1 MTAEKKFKTFAD
13 LRLIPR
19 PGEEPAD
26 QQNIST
32 SKDGQTEV
40 LPTSASIARTTSNAS
55 TTSLP
60 RTTTLTRT
68 SSTSSTPIK
77 SKTKSGEND
86 KPSIS
91 PIRDFQKVPNSVTR
105 EIMPS
110 GLFKGKSKQVYDYLY
125 SVTRGSINPTR
136 TTRKS
141 RREIQ
146 RASGIG
152 SMVTV
157 DVALVHLE
165 SIGLIRIRSA
175 VGSLIGN
182 EYEILTPEETAFEDE
197 TTSTS
202 ISSTPPSIPNITSL
216 TSPIQILDDLDI
228 PENGTS
234 RTTET
239 IDNKTVYTPSKTS
252 FKTNIKNDDENAI
265 ANPAFSIMI
274 DKFQTAVKKLTGKN
288 TSKHEA
294 EKWGNLAELLI
305 LQLEIAASRTT
316 EISSVPAFLTEVLRR
331 KILKPTPQ
339 PFAKQSNLKKDMA
352 GKPEDTFETDAE
364 DRQIIK
370 PLDEKGREEALTM
383 ISEFAERD
391 EILADFKQWFVEEDW
406 TWLMEKLKK

>member
-19 PGEEPAD
+19 SDEAPAG

-32 SKDGQTEV
+32 SKDGKTEV
-40 LPTSASIARTTSNAS
+40 SAN
-55 TTSLP
+55 P
-60 RTTTLTRT
+60 T
-68 SSTSSTPIK
+68 SSTSTPSYPSITSLPSTPTIAKRPRTPSRSIK
-77 SKTKSGEND
+77 SKTTSEEND
-86 KPSIS
+86 KSSIS
-91 PIRDFQKVPNSVTR
+91 PVRDFQKVPNSVTR

-141 RREIQ
+141 RKEIQ
-146 RASGIG
+146 RGSGIG

-157 DVALVHLE
+157 DAALMHLE
-165 SIGLIRIRSA
+165 SIELIRIRSA

-182 EYEILTPEETAFEDE
+182 EYEILTPEETALENE
-197 TTSTS
+197 ITYTS
-202 ISSTPPSIPNITSL
+202 ISSTSPSIPSTPST
-216 TSPIQILDDLDI
+216 TSPIQILDDLDVPFSSI
-228 PENGTS
+228 TS
-234 RTTET
+234 TTENV
-239 IDNKTVYTPSKTS
+239 DNKTVYTPPKTS

-274 DKFQTAVKKLTGKN
+274 DKFQTAVKKITGKN

-305 LQLEIAASRTT
+305 LQLEISASRTT

-339 PFAKQSNLKKDMA
+339 SSGKQSNLKKDMVR
-352 GKPEDTFETDAE
+352 KPEDTFETDAE

-370 PLDEKGREEALTM
+370 PLGKKGREEALTM
-383 ISEFAERD
+383 LQEFSDRD
-391 EILADFKQWFVEEDW
+391 EILADFKRWFVEEDW
-406 TWLMEKLKK
+406 NWLMEKLKN

>member
-19 PGEEPAD
+19 PDEVPAD

-32 SKDGQTEV
+32 SKDRKTDALV
-40 LPTSASIARTTSNAS
+40 ASTSIARTTS
-55 TTSLP
+55 TTSSP
-60 RTTTLTRT
+60 SISTSTRT
-68 SSTSSTPIK
+68 PSTSSRTIK
-77 SKTKSGEND
+77 SKTTSVEND

-141 RREIQ
+141 RKEIQ
-146 RASGIG
+146 RGSGIG

-157 DVALVHLE
+157 DAALVHLE

-202 ISSTPPSIPNITSL
+202 ISSTPPSTPNITSS

-228 PENGTS
+228 PESGTS
-234 RTTET
+234 RATET
-239 IDNKTVYTPSKTS
+239 VDNKTVYTSPKTS
-252 FKTNIKNDDENAI
+252 FKTNIKNDDESVI
-265 ANPAFSIMI
+265 ANPAFAILI
-274 DKFQTAVKKLTGKN
+274 DKLESAAKKITGKN
-288 TSKHEA
+288 TSQHEA

-305 LQLEIAASRTT
+305 LQLEIAASRT
-316 EISSVPAFLTEVLRR
+316 EGISSVPAFLTEVLRR

-339 PFAKQSNLKKDMA
+339 SSAKQSNLKKDIV
-352 GKPEDTFETDAE
+352 GKSEDTFETDAE

-370 PLDEKGREEALTM
+370 PLDEKGREEALSM
-383 ISEFAERD
+383 IWEFADKD

-406 TWLMEKLKK
+406 NWLMEKLKK

>member
-19 PGEEPAD
+19 PDVVPAD
-26 QQNIST
+26 LQNIATSIDRKTEAPATST
-32 SKDGQTEV
+32 
-40 LPTSASIARTTSNAS
+40 SIARTTSDTSTAS
-55 TTSLP
+55 SP
-60 RTTTLTRT
+60 SIPISTRIP
-68 SSTSSTPIK
+68 STSSRTIR
-77 SKTKSGEND
+77 SKTTSVEND

-91 PIRDFQKVPNSVTR
+91 PVRDFQKVPNSVTR

-125 SVTRGSINPTR
+125 SVTRGSINPNR

-141 RREIQ
+141 RKEIQ
-146 RASGIG
+146 RGSGIG

-157 DVALVHLE
+157 DAALMHLE

-175 VGSLIGN
+175 VGSLSGN
-182 EYEILTPEETAFEDE
+182 EYEILTPEETAFEND

-202 ISSTPPSIPNITSL
+202 ISSTPPSTPNITSS

-234 RTTET
+234 RRTET
-239 IDNKTVYTPSKTS
+239 VDNKTAYAPSKTS
-252 FKTNIKNDDENAI
+252 LKTNIKNDDEKA
-265 ANPAFSIMI
+265 AAHPVFSLMI
-274 DKFQTAVKKLTGKN
+274 EKLETATKKITGRN
-288 TSKHEA
+288 TSKYEA
-294 EKWGNLAELLI
+294 EKWGNLAELLV
-305 LQLEIAASRTT
+305 LQLEIAATRTG

-339 PFAKQSNLKKDMA
+339 PSAKQSNLKKDVV
-352 GKPEDTFETDAE
+352 GKPDDTFETDAE

-391 EILADFKQWFVEEDW
+391 EILADFKRWFVEEDW